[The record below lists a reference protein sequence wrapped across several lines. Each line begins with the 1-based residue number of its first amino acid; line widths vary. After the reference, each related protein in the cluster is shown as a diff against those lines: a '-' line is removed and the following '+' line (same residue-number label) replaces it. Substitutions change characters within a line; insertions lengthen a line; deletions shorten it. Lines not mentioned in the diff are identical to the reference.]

1 MCYTRNKVLT
11 GYIVILTKTEHDM
24 HRLVLALLPLIVG
37 AEECTD
43 EYTACQDWAQSG
55 ECVANPD
62 FMKPGCPKSC
72 NTCPEPIDPELTK
85 LGPYRVKLEIEG
97 YGEILIGFYPKAA
110 PLTVKHLLRL
120 FALGCYDTNH
130 IFRVDK
136 GFVAQVQSVHAG
148 ALLKP
153 ASEQCL
159 REGKKNVPAEFT
171 PIPHRRGTL
180 SLGRMA
186 DPNSG
191 GSSFSMLLGRAA
203 HLDNQYTVFGEVL
216 EGDGVLAA
224 LETVE
229 TTREGI
235 FVMPKHRVTITKATT
250 HIFMAD
256 PDAPTADAPTADAPA
271 ADAPTKQSQSQFE
284 SRDDL

>member
-1 MCYTRNKVLT
+1 
-11 GYIVILTKTEHDM
+11 M